1 MNGKEYRILTTLDNE
16 RFVFILSTFAK
27 KKQTNPELIG
37 VLESESAKNVHLF
50 NPLKLGVADLNPL
63 KTSEN
68 LKVF

>member
-1 MNGKEYRILTTLDNE
+1 MNDFFLFYMPLQ
-16 RFVFILSTFAK
+16 K
-27 KKQTNPELIG
+27 KKKTNPELIG
-37 VLESESAKNVHLF
+37 VLKSESAKNVHLF